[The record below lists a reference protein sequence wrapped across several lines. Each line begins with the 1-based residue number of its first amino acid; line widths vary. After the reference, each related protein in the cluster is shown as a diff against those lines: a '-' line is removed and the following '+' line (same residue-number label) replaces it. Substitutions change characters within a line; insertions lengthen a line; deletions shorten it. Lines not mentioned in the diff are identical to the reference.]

1 MDGHVLVNPVVAT
14 RPPAAHTH
22 PSHRDLYCQL
32 VGEAGWRRL
41 HPAARR
47 RFSRDAAL
55 AGPVV
60 YHGIMAIRRT
70 TIGSL
75 FAQVARLFGT
85 PLPLG
90 AAEHAAAEV
99 RVYSDGADGVV
110 WERRL
115 SPMPGRLEIVR
126 STKRPWNNERLLEVT
141 RRGLSMLLA
150 VFEHE
155 GSLVFESRG
164 FGLLLGKRWLRI
176 PDWLTPGICRVTH
189 TALDDCRFRFT
200 LELDH
205 PRWGRLMTQSGL
217 FDDPE
222 A

>member
-1 MDGHVLVNPVVAT
+1 MDGHALVNPIAT
-14 RPPAAHTH
+14 DSAPATASH
-22 PSHRDLYCQL
+22 PSHRDIYRQL
-32 VGEAGWRRL
+32 VGAKGWRRL
-41 HPAARR
+41 HPAAQR

-60 YHGIMAIRRT
+60 YRGIMSIRRT
-70 TIGSL
+70 MIGWL
-75 FAQVARLFGT
+75 FAQIARLFGT

-90 AAEHAAAEV
+90 AAEQAAAEV
-99 RVYSDGADGVV
+99 RVFSDGADGVV

-115 SPMPGRLEIVR
+115 SPMPGRLEVVR
-126 STKRPWNNERLLEVT
+126 STKRPWSSEQLLEVT

-150 VFEHE
+150 VFEQD

-164 FGLLLGKRWLRI
+164 FGLLIGKRWLRI

-189 TALDDCRFRFT
+189 TALDDRRFRFT